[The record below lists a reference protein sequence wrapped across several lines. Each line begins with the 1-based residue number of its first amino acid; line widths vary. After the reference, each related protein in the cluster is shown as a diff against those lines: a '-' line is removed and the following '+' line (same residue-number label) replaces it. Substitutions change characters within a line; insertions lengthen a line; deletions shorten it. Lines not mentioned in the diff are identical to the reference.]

1 MAKCAFCDANFETG
15 PGDVLLICP
24 YCGTAQ
30 TATGIKFK
38 DHYMIRVHFN
48 QHDAQSTLLDWVSK
62 QLGAPADLPTTAS
75 FVQYEQIWY
84 PFWISRVDARTD
96 YQGMGRDATFHD
108 EWPQYRGAY
117 KRINFFWKPESGQ
130 FTRRHEINI
139 PGITGIDEDIRSFPI
154 PTRAKEYFSHEHAKQ
169 FDGKVL
175 HSNMTEEDAKAAARQ
190 IAIDRQT
197 KLVLQEVSKIESRTD
212 DIKVG
217 ETFLIHVPVWEL
229 SYRYGKK
236 KYKASVSAP
245 TGYVIESQYPRSMS
259 FRAGGIGIG
268 LIMLLL
274 GIGLLLIA
282 FDSFTMFGLRALIP
296 GLSETALVGGG
307 AISGGLLSILGLVL
321 LYKAASRK
329 EAKEIV

>member
-1 MAKCAFCDANFETG
+1 VIKMAKCAFCDANFDTG
-15 PGDVLLICP
+15 PGDVLLVCP
-24 YCGTAQ
+24 FCGTAQ
-30 TATGIKFK
+30 TTDGTKFK
-38 DHYMIRVHFN
+38 DHYMIRVHFD
-48 QHDAQSTLLDWVSK
+48 QHEAQTTLLDWVSK
-62 QLGAPADLPTTAS
+62 QLGAPQDLPATAK
-75 FVQYEQIWY
+75 FVQYEQVWY

-108 EWPQYRGAY
+108 EWPQRRGAY
-117 KRINFFWKPESGQ
+117 KHINFFWKPESGQ

-139 PGITGIDEDIRSFPI
+139 AGVKDIDEDVRHQPI
-154 PTRAKEYFSHEHAKQ
+154 PTRAKEYFSHAHAEE

-175 HSNMTEEDAKAAARQ
+175 HSNMTEEEAKAAARQ

-212 DIKVG
+212 DINVG

-229 SYRYGKK
+229 SYRYGNK

-259 FRAGGIGIG
+259 FRAGGIGVG

-274 GIGLLLIA
+274 GV
-282 FDSFTMFGLRALIP
+282 ALIV
-296 GLSETALVGGG
+296 LALD
-307 AISGGLLSILGLVL
+307 LLSIGAILPGGGLFSGALLAIIGLIL
-321 LYKAASRK
+321 LYKGASRK
-329 EAKEIV
+329 EAKENV